1 MLYYKPTDA
10 VSPSGGHISA
20 AVSAKVV
27 EIYG

>member
-1 MLYYKPTDA
+1 MLYYKPIDE

-20 AVSAKVV
+20 GVSAKVV